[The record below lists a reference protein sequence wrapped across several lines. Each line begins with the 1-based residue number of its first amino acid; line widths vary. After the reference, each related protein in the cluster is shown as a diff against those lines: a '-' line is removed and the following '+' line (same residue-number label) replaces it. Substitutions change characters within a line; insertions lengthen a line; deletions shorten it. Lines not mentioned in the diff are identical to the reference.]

1 MPPED
6 RLPTDRFQQIE
17 ALYHAAREKSAAER
31 IALLSSVEPDVR
43 REVES
48 LLKQHSSG
56 EFLDRPAI
64 EKPEE
69 RIALDEHA
77 HVEVLGHQSGDRR
90 LAGPRR
96 TGDDQ

>member
-6 RLPTDRFQQIE
+6 RLPADRFQQIE

-31 IALLSSVEPDVR
+31 VALLSGVEPDVR

-64 EKPEE
+64 ENAAESGRAGK
-69 RIALDEHA
+69 
-77 HVEVLGHQSGDRR
+77 VLRSF
-90 LAGPRR
+90 A
-96 TGDDQ
+96 